1 MPGRHSAFSRPG
13 RWAPETK
20 ALTGTLPGLQDNY
33 KRQPVSL
40 SSGSP
45 ARGALPLSAHQE
57 KDTSLHITDRDV
69 DTKARR
75 RPMTSPG
82 HRVPTQCI
90 CCSSNAPAQ

>member
-20 ALTGTLPGLQDNY
+20 ALAGTLPGLQDNY

-45 ARGALPLSAHQE
+45 ARGAPASERA
-57 KDTSLHITDRDV
+57 
-69 DTKARR
+69 
-75 RPMTSPG
+75 PG
-82 HRVPTQCI
+82 KGHLLTHH
-90 CCSSNAPAQ
+90 